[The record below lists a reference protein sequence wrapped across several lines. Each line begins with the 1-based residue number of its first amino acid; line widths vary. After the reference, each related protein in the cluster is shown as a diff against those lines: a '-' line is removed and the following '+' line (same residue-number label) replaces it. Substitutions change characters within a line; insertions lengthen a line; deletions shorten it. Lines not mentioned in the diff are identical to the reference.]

1 MITFPVWSKNLNNA
15 TIEDQLIE
23 LLEISREKFLKK
35 GGVGRL
41 LTTTFDNKENIGEK
55 STHGLAYKTASFAL
69 FLVIILIW
77 LLVYVLASYLTNMGQ
92 SAPGHIL
99 QN

>member
-1 MITFPVWSKNLNNA
+1 MITFPVWSKKLNNA

-23 LLEISREKFLKK
+23 LLEISREKVLKK
-35 GGVGRL
+35 GGVGRVL
-41 LTTTFDNKENIGEK
+41 KTFDNKENIGEK

-92 SAPGHIL
+92 SALGHIL
-99 QN
+99 QT